1 MLRVQCFGRIT
12 ILKLSNHLSMY
23 HNTEHGTRNA
33 EHGTQ
38 NFKLQTLQ
46 TSNSMITYSF
56 LQHYWWF
63 LISLLGGI
71 LAFLLFVQGG
81 QSMLFSLSKTDDE
94 RRLLVNALGRKWEF
108 TFTTLVTFGGAF
120 FASFPLFYST
130 SFGGAYWVWM
140 AILFCFIIQAVSY
153 EFQSKPGNV
162 YGKTTYQA
170 FLFINGLL
178 GTFLIGVALAT
189 FFTGSDFIVNKGNI
203 THQLAPVISSWG
215 NEWHGLEALL
225 NVRNLMLGLAVFF
238 LARSL
243 AVLFFINRLN
253 HPVLEARSRKYLWY
267 NAIPF
272 VVFFLI
278 FVIWTL
284 FSEGYAVD
292 AATGSITLEKYK
304 YFTNLIEMPVI
315 LFSFLAGVVAV
326 LAGVIGTW
334 ISPSFKSG
342 IWFSG
347 VGTVVTVCSLLLIT
361 GYNNTSFYPSIN
373 LQSSLTIFNASSSE
387 FTLRAMSLVSLF
399 IPVVLLY
406 IFFAWRAM
414 EKKRIDIED
423 VDNDEHAY

>member
-1 MLRVQCFGRIT
+1 
-12 ILKLSNHLSMY
+12 
-23 HNTEHGTRNA
+23 
-33 EHGTQ
+33 
-38 NFKLQTLQ
+38 
-46 TSNSMITYSF
+46 MITYSF

-71 LAFLLFVQGG
+71 LAFLLFIQGG
-81 QSMLFSLSKTDDE
+81 QTLLFSLSKTEDE
-94 RRLLVNALGRKWEF
+94 KRLLVNALGRKWEF

-153 EFQSKPGNV
+153 EFQTKAGNV
-162 YGKTTYQA
+162 YGAGTYRA

-178 GTFLIGVALAT
+178 GTFLIGVAIAT
-189 FFTGSDFIVNKGNI
+189 FFTGSDFIVNKANI
-203 THQLAPVISSWG
+203 TQQLAPVISSWG

-225 NVRNLMLGLAVFF
+225 NIRNLTLGIAVFF

-243 AVLFFINRLN
+243 ALLFFVNRLN
-253 HPVLEARSRKYLWY
+253 NEILEARSRKYLWY

-272 VVFFLI
+272 VVFFLV

-284 FSEGYAVD
+284 FSEGFAVN
-292 AATGSITLEKYK
+292 ATTGVVAMEKYK
-304 YFTNLIEMPVI
+304 YFTNLIEMPIVLI
-315 LFSFLAGVVAV
+315 LFLLGVVAV

-334 ISPSFKSG
+334 ISAKFKSG
-342 IWFSG
+342 IWFAG
-347 VGTVVTVCSLLLIT
+347 VGTVVTVCSLLLLV
-361 GYNNTSFYPSIN
+361 GYNNTAYYPSIN
-373 LQSSLTIFNASSSE
+373 LQSSLTIFNSSSSE

-399 IPVVLLY
+399 IPVVLVY
-406 IFFAWRAM
+406 IFIAWRSM

-423 VDNDEHAY
+423 VNGDDHAY